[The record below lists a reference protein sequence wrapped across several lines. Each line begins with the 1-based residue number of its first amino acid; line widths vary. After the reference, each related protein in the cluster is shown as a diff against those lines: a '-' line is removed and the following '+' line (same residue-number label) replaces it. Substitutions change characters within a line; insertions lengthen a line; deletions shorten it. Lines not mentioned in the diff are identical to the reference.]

1 MVESHSYSIS
11 TVFKKFTVPGLIF
24 LCFLSPQSAIAVDSA
39 GPAGNE
45 RPKSE
50 AIISSGEDTDST
62 PEMETES
69 TIDTAIEESVENRQA
84 WVVSGDL
91 RPILTYLDVDGSDG
105 TRASDEDLGIRAR
118 LGVIRNL
125 SKRFRMGAGLAGRC
139 FSSDCDLE
147 FILPPAPPGPNGLRS
162 GQVTFDELY
171 LHWFRKGAQRFDIIA
186 GRLQTRFVLR
196 GGVYFKSLDRNDSN
210 NTRITWTDGLH
221 ATFRGDKGWRSNF
234 ILQRNVDEG
243 TGSIRRGPLD
253 FTDSAAKNTYFLGF
267 ENLQAWGPVVQRGL
281 DLSYLPHSLIKDN
294 AHDGRNVDYW
304 GLVGRLAVRWPQRSE
319 GLRFRGGVEMGY
331 APETPSRTASVFDDP
346 GDVSGLA
353 WNVVANAMDIRPGH
367 SIGVNYG
374 RTGKGWLLSPQYLP
388 NSELLEFRYQWRP
401 GRGPL
406 LEARVRRQADLDKP
420 VAAAQKRSEFDFYLR
435 LTWEF
440 GGFNTRTL

>member
-1 MVESHSYSIS
+1 
-11 TVFKKFTVPGLIF
+11 
-24 LCFLSPQSAIAVDSA
+24 LSLQSAIAGDSA
-39 GPAGNE
+39 GPASNE
-45 RPKSE
+45 RPVSDS
-50 AIISSGEDTDST
+50 IISDEEDTDST
-62 PEMETES
+62 PDMETES
-69 TIDTAIEESVENRQA
+69 TIDTAIEDSVEDRQA

-91 RPILTYLDVDGSDG
+91 RPILTYLDVDGRDG
-105 TRASDEDLGIRAR
+105 SQVSDEDLGIRAR
-118 LGVIRNL
+118 LGVIRSL
-125 SKRFRMGAGLAGRC
+125 STRFRIGAGLAGRC
-139 FSSDCDLE
+139 FSSNCDLE
-147 FILPPAPPGPNGLRS
+147 FVMQPETPGPNGLRS

-221 ATFRGDKGWRSNF
+221 VTFRGEKGWRSNF

-267 ENLQAWGPVVQRGL
+267 ENLRAWGPVVQRGL
-281 DLSYLPHSLIKDN
+281 DLSYLPQSLVKDN
-294 AHDGRNVDYW
+294 DREGHRVDYW
-304 GLVGRLAVRWPQRSE
+304 GLVGRLAVRWPQRPE
-319 GLRFRGGVEMGY
+319 GPRFRGGVEMGY
-331 APETPSRTASVFDDP
+331 APETPARTASGFDDP

-401 GRGPL
+401 GSGPL

-440 GGFNTRTL
+440 GGFNTRIL

>member
-1 MVESHSYSIS
+1 M
-11 TVFKKFTVPGLIF
+11 
-24 LCFLSPQSAIAVDSA
+24 
-39 GPAGNE
+39 
-45 RPKSE
+45 
-50 AIISSGEDTDST
+50 
-62 PEMETES
+62 
-69 TIDTAIEESVENRQA
+69 
-84 WVVSGDL
+84 
-91 RPILTYLDVDGSDG
+91 
-105 TRASDEDLGIRAR
+105 
-118 LGVIRNL
+118 
-125 SKRFRMGAGLAGRC
+125 
-139 FSSDCDLE
+139 
-147 FILPPAPPGPNGLRS
+147 
-162 GQVTFDELY
+162 
-171 LHWFRKGAQRFDIIA
+171 
-186 GRLQTRFVLR
+186 LR

-221 ATFRGDKGWRSNF
+221 VTFRGDNGWRSNF

-253 FTDSAAKNTYFLGF
+253 FTDSAAKNTWFLGF
-267 ENLQAWGPVVQRGL
+267 ENLRAWGPVVQRSL
-281 DLSYLPHSLIKDN
+281 DLSYLPRSLVKDN
-294 AHDGRNVDYW
+294 AVDGRNVDYW
-304 GLVGRLAVRWPQRSE
+304 GLVGRLAVRWPQRPE

-331 APETPSRTASVFDDP
+331 APETPSRTASGFDDP

-401 GRGPL
+401 RRGPL
-406 LEARVRRQADLDKP
+406 LEARVRRQTDLDKP
-420 VAAAQKRSEFDFYLR
+420 TEAAQERSELDFYLR